1 MVSTVSWFILTSGVL
16 TRLGAWLLGH
26 AAKAAIVFRD
36 GSTLG
41 NEIYPILEEQCLI
54 PPPGG
59 LGE

>member
-1 MVSTVSWFILTSGVL
+1 MVSAVSWFILTSGVL
-16 TRLGAWLLGH
+16 TRLGAWLLGY

-41 NEIYPILEEQCLI
+41 NKIHPILEEQSPI
-54 PPPGG
+54 PTPGG

>member
-1 MVSTVSWFILTSGVL
+1 MVCAVSWFILTSGVL
-16 TRLGAWLLGH
+16 TRLGAWLLGY
-26 AAKAAIVFRD
+26 AAKAAVVFRD

-41 NEIYPILEEQCLI
+41 NEIYPILEEQCHI